1 MADEVINKLERMKLT
16 VEEEE
21 VIEISEEDRLAD
33 IMSCYLSLIDPNL
46 FQFKFNTE
54 FDMMRIF
61 KRGPWTFDNQL
72 LMLQRW
78 QKGKTASNMK
88 WDKASLWVQ
97 IWDASFDMVSPTIA
111 SKIGGRLKETMGY
124 TVGSNSSMNDFQSS
138 AITVDC
144 WGMIFTTVQVTSS
157 RRKGEK
163 KWSTNMANGSKQ

>member
-33 IMSCYLSLIDPNL
+33 IMSCYLSLIGKFLTCKAFNKM
-46 FQFKFNTE
+46 FKFNTE

-111 SKIGGRLKETMGY
+111 SKIGGRLKVMEE
-124 TVGSNSSMNDFQSS
+124 V
-138 AITVDC
+138 
-144 WGMIFTTVQVTSS
+144 
-157 RRKGEK
+157 
-163 KWSTNMANGSKQ
+163 